1 MEDATTFT
9 RQTTFTKAA
18 DILPHPSL
26 PPATELA
33 RCWRLIHKFKTYLR
47 LDVDIILVYHLQTR
61 TRNAIAPDVGH
72 DTNLLELP
80 LPHRH
85 SLSLLASVSVS
96 RDSHIFEIWYDLVNE
111 LAHIIE
117 IWYDIVKKLAHILEI
132 WYDLVNELAK

>member
-61 TRNAIAPDVGH
+61 TVCLQAGGGGRSA
-72 DTNLLELP
+72 TP
-80 LPHRH
+80 LPPMSDTIPICWNCRYHIAVLLVRRNYRLD
-85 SLSLLASVSVS
+85 SLSLLASEHKSS
-96 RDSHIFEIWYDLVNE
+96 
-111 LAHIIE
+111 
-117 IWYDIVKKLAHILEI
+117 LE
-132 WYDLVNELAK
+132 V